1 MAFERD
7 TKRRRKQEIADDGKC
22 DKPYDVE
29 LHIPKQIIQK
39 GWMKELKLISADRQI
54 LQCHRKWVND
64 RLINAAQ
71 QMLRKQYGVPGLE
84 DVGKG
89 ETLSM
94 DVHKGEFIQILNVGK
109 VHWVTISTI
118 DCNPGVIKVY
128 DSGGKYITYRNQE
141 QIAALLF
148 TQQNMITVQFMGVM
162 RQYGASDCG
171 LFAIANAT
179 ALCNGIDPTCCVYQQ
194 SISIF
199 SNALKL
205 ER

>member
-1 MAFERD
+1 M
-7 TKRRRKQEIADDGKC
+7 
-22 DKPYDVE
+22 P
-29 LHIPKQIIQK
+29 K

-84 DVGKG
+84 DVSKG

-109 VHWVTISTI
+109 VHWVTVSTI

-141 QIAALLF
+141 LH
-148 TQQNMITVQFMGVM
+148 
-162 RQYGASDCG
+162 Y
-171 LFAIANAT
+171 
-179 ALCNGIDPTCCVYQQ
+179 
-194 SISIF
+194 F
-199 SNALKL
+199 SHS
-205 ER
+205 RTRSQCSSWV

>member
-1 MAFERD
+1 MD
-7 TKRRRKQEIADDGKC
+7 HHHHVVTLCVKRMSSAHTIQNTRVVIEELGAIQVAVTADDGKC
-22 DKPYDVE
+22 DEPYDVK
-29 LHIPKQIIQK
+29 LHIPKQPMPK

-84 DVGKG
+84 DVSKG

-109 VHWVTISTI
+109 VHWVTVSTI

-148 TQQNMITVQFMGVM
+148 TQQNTITVQFMGVM
-162 RQYGASDCG
+162 RQYGSSDWS
-171 LFAIANAT
+171 FNH
-179 ALCNGIDPTCCVYQQ
+179 
-194 SISIF
+194 S
-199 SNALKL
+199 
-205 ER
+205 

>member
-1 MAFERD
+1 M
-7 TKRRRKQEIADDGKC
+7 
-22 DKPYDVE
+22 P
-29 LHIPKQIIQK
+29 K

-84 DVGKG
+84 DVSKG

-109 VHWVTISTI
+109 VHWVTVSTI

-148 TQQNMITVQFMGVM
+148 TQQNTITVQFMGVM
-162 RQYGASDCG
+162 RQYGASDWPFCH
-171 LFAIANAT
+171 
-179 ALCNGIDPTCCVYQQ
+179 
-194 SISIF
+194 S
-199 SNALKL
+199 
-205 ER
+205 